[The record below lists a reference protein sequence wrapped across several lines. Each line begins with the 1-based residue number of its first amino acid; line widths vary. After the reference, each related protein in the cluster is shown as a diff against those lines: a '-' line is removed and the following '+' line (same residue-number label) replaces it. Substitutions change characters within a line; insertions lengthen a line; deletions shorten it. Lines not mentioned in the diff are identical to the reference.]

1 MPERHFILPE
11 GASGEGISKGNL
23 VPLGPPA
30 GVRDPLRRG
39 PGVLLLFSIKS
50 KEESPCFAE
59 KVLNGRTTNL
69 VQEIFCANALY
80 ICRFRLVG
88 KGLER
93 ETLLPF
99 PRLRRFGTHS
109 ETGSKFLLLFSIKSK
124 EESPCFAEKVLNGR
138 TANVAQAKLLR
149 DCAIFSLARMRPFK
163 LPSSS
168 TLSAFSANPPT
179 APSLAPHPPA
189 AQPQADA

>member
-1 MPERHFILPE
+1 MPKRHFILPE
-11 GASGEGISKGNL
+11 GACGEGISKGNI
-23 VPLGPPA
+23 VPLGPPV

-39 PGVLLLFSIKS
+39 PGFLLLFSIKS
-50 KEESPCFAE
+50 KDERPCFAE
-59 KVLNGRTTNL
+59 RVPNWRTTNL

-93 ETLLPF
+93 ETLCPF

-124 EESPCFAEKVLNGR
+124 GEHLCFAEKVLNWR
-138 TANVAQAKLLR
+138 
-149 DCAIFSLARMRPFK
+149 
-163 LPSSS
+163 S
-168 TLSAFSANPPT
+168 T
-179 APSLAPHPPA
+179 
-189 AQPQADA
+189 DVV